1 MSLLSAVFTSYQVF
15 TFGRSHQLII
25 NRVSPHVIIGPP
37 QVFSRRKQ
45 RTSNMEASTENLHV
59 SGLSITGEEN
69 RQHAPIIK
77 ESLGKREL
85 LSSADKLLL
94 EYLCR
99 HEPVFNE
106 LDDVRNKVRSPL
118 DPPWSSNICPPLMS
132 V

>member
-1 MSLLSAVFTSYQVF
+1 
-15 TFGRSHQLII
+15 
-25 NRVSPHVIIGPP
+25 
-37 QVFSRRKQ
+37 
-45 RTSNMEASTENLHV
+45 MEASTENLHV

-69 RQHAPIIK
+69 RQHAPPIIK

-106 LDDVRNKVRSPL
+106 LDHVRNKVRSPL
-118 DPPWSSNICPPLMS
+118 DPPWLSNICPPLMS